1 MRITHTWLLAAG
13 VAAASAC
20 SDDNTSPTDGGNGA
34 AAADNVVV
42 GNDFFRSEQNG
53 SQDPAVDTVAAG
65 GAVTWTWIGT
75 GATSHSVRSEGP
87 ATFAS
92 SSILAGEGQTYSVT
106 FDTPGTYQ
114 YDCEIH
120 GDAMTGTV
128 VVQ

>member
-92 SSILAGEGQTYSVT
+92 SSIGMSYCSAISRALDALAGMAG
-106 FDTPGTYQ
+106 TPAFRAR
-114 YDCEIH
+114 CFI
-120 GDAMTGTV
+120 AINA
-128 VVQ
+128 